1 MDEKTFSHRA
11 DTAIAKAGAFSA
23 ELQTHL
29 QDIVAAHSHY
39 FGIAAKVDGPGRIDA
54 TRDVHAQL
62 QRLVHRRFLSVT
74 PPSKMGDIAR
84 FIRAAARRLEKL
96 DRDARTD
103 SARLSEVLG
112 VEEPV
117 FKRIRSAGRYWRRN
131 SALVEVRW
139 MLEELRVSVFAQ
151 DLGTR
156 QSVSVKRITRALDA
170 IG

>member
-1 MDEKTFSHRA
+1 
-11 DTAIAKAGAFSA
+11 
-23 ELQTHL
+23 
-29 QDIVAAHSHY
+29 
-39 FGIAAKVDGPGRIDA
+39 
-54 TRDVHAQL
+54 
-62 QRLVHRRFLSVT
+62 
-74 PPSKMGDIAR
+74 MGDIAR